1 MYEKLW
7 GERMR
12 SYEIERNTLETKI
25 KVSIN
30 LDGSGKSEINTGI
43 GFFDHML
50 TLMAFH
56 GKFDMKVICD
66 GDIYVDDHHTIE
78 DIGIAIGECVKKA
91 LGDRRG
97 IRRYST
103 IYIPMDEAL
112 CQSSIDV
119 SNRPYLVFNAE
130 FKDERVGNMTCQMVK
145 EFFRAFVNESRTTL
159 HINLLY
165 GENDHHKIE
174 AIFKSFARALKEA
187 IEIISD
193 EVASSKG
200 VL

>member
-1 MYEKLW
+1 
-7 GERMR
+7 MR
-12 SYEIERNTLETKI
+12 SYKIERNTLETQI
-25 KVSIN
+25 VVERD
-30 LDGSGKSEINTGI
+30 LEGTGKAEIDTGV

-56 GKFDMKVICD
+56 GKFDMKVKCS
-66 GDIYVDDHHTIE
+66 GDTYVDDHHTIE
-78 DIGIAIGECVKKA
+78 DIGIALGECVKQA

-97 IRRYST
+97 IKRYST
-103 IYIPMDEAL
+103 VFIPMDEAL
-112 CQSSIDV
+112 AQTSIDV

-130 FKDERVGNMTCQMVK
+130 FTDERVGNMATQMVK
-145 EFFRAFVNESRTTL
+145 EFFRAFVNESRVTL

-174 AIFKSFARALKEA
+174 AIFKSFARALKDA

>member
-1 MYEKLW
+1 
-7 GERMR
+7 MR
-12 SYEIERNTLETKI
+12 SYKIERNTLETQI
-25 KVSIN
+25 LVEIN
-30 LDGSGKSEINTGI
+30 LDGTGKAEIDTGV

-56 GKFDMKVICD
+56 GKFDMKVKCN

-78 DIGIAIGECVKKA
+78 DIGIALGECVKQA
-91 LGDRRG
+91 LGDKRG

-103 IYIPMDEAL
+103 VFIPMDEAL
-112 CQSSIDV
+112 ARTSIDV

-130 FKDERVGNMTCQMVK
+130 FTDERVGNMATQMVK
-145 EFFRAFVNESRTTL
+145 EFFRAFVNESRVTL

-174 AIFKSFARALKEA
+174 AIFKSFARALKEG

-193 EVASSKG
+193 EGASSKG

>member
-1 MYEKLW
+1 
-7 GERMR
+7 MR
-12 SYEIERNTLETKI
+12 VYKIERNTLETQI
-25 KVSIN
+25 EVEIN
-30 LDGSGKSEINTGI
+30 LDGTGKADIDTGV

-56 GKFDMKVICD
+56 GKFDMKVKCK
-66 GDIYVDDHHTIE
+66 GDTYVDAHHTIE
-78 DIGIAIGECVKKA
+78 DIGIALGECVKKA
-91 LGDRRG
+91 LGDKKG

-103 IYIPMDEAL
+103 VFIPMDETLA
-112 CQSSIDV
+112 QTSIDV
-119 SNRPYLVFNAE
+119 SNRPYLVFNAT
-130 FKDERVGNMTCQMVK
+130 FTDERVGNMTTQMVK
-145 EFFRAFVNESRTTL
+145 EFFRAFVNESRVTL

-174 AIFKSFARALKEA
+174 AIFKSFARALKEG

>member
-1 MYEKLW
+1 
-7 GERMR
+7 MR
-12 SYEIERNTLETKI
+12 SYKVERNTLETQI
-25 KVSIN
+25 LVEIN
-30 LDGSGKSEINTGI
+30 LDGTGKADIDTGV

-56 GKFDMKVICD
+56 GKFDMKVKCH
-66 GDIYVDDHHTIE
+66 GDTYVDDHHTIE
-78 DIGIAIGECVKKA
+78 DIGIALGECVKQA
-91 LGDRRG
+91 LGNKRG

-103 IYIPMDEAL
+103 VFIPMDEAL
-112 CQSSIDV
+112 ARTSIDV
-119 SNRPYLVFNAE
+119 SNRPYLVFNAT
-130 FKDERVGNMTCQMVK
+130 FTDERVGNMTTQMVK
-145 EFFRAFVNESRTTL
+145 EFFRAFVNESRVTL

-174 AIFKSFARALKEA
+174 AIFKSFARALKEG

>member
-1 MYEKLW
+1 
-7 GERMR
+7 MR
-12 SYEIERNTLETKI
+12 SYKIERNTLETQI
-25 KVSIN
+25 LVEID
-30 LDGSGKSEINTGI
+30 LDGTGKAEIDTGV

-56 GKFDMKVICD
+56 GKFDMKVKCS
-66 GDIYVDDHHTIE
+66 GDTYVDDHHTIE
-78 DIGIAIGECVKKA
+78 DIGIALGECVKQA

-97 IRRYST
+97 IKRYST
-103 IYIPMDEAL
+103 VFIPMDEAL
-112 CQSSIDV
+112 AQTSIDV

-130 FKDERVGNMTCQMVK
+130 FTDERVGNMATQMVK
-145 EFFRAFVNESRTTL
+145 EFFRAFVNESRVTL
-159 HINLLY
+159 HINLPY

-174 AIFKSFARALKEA
+174 AIFKSFARALKDA

>member
-1 MYEKLW
+1 
-7 GERMR
+7 MR
-12 SYEIERNTLETKI
+12 SYKIERNTLETQI
-25 KVSIN
+25 LVEID
-30 LDGSGKSEINTGI
+30 LDGTGKAEIDTGV

-56 GKFDMKVICD
+56 GKFDMKVKCS

-78 DIGIAIGECVKKA
+78 DIGIALGECVKQA

-97 IRRYST
+97 IKRYST
-103 IYIPMDEAL
+103 VFIPMDEAL
-112 CQSSIDV
+112 AQTSIDV

-130 FKDERVGNMTCQMVK
+130 FTDERVGNMATQMVK
-145 EFFRAFVNESRTTL
+145 EFFRAFVNESRVTL

-174 AIFKSFARALKEA
+174 AIFKSFARALKDA

>member
-1 MYEKLW
+1 
-7 GERMR
+7 MR
-12 SYEIERNTLETKI
+12 SYKIERNTLETQI
-25 KVSIN
+25 VVEID
-30 LDGSGKSEINTGI
+30 LEGTGKAEIDTGV

-56 GKFDMKVICD
+56 GKFDMKVKCS
-66 GDIYVDDHHTIE
+66 GDTYVDDHHTIE
-78 DIGIAIGECVKKA
+78 DIGITLGECVKQA

-97 IRRYST
+97 IKRYST
-103 IYIPMDEAL
+103 VFIPMDEAL
-112 CQSSIDV
+112 AQTSIDV

-130 FKDERVGNMTCQMVK
+130 FTDERVGNMATQMVK
-145 EFFRAFVNESRTTL
+145 EFFRAFVNESRVTL

-174 AIFKSFARALKEA
+174 AIFKSFARALKDA

>member
-1 MYEKLW
+1 
-7 GERMR
+7 MR
-12 SYEIERNTLETKI
+12 SYKIERNTLETQI
-25 KVSIN
+25 VVEID
-30 LDGSGKSEINTGI
+30 LEGTGKAEIDTGV

-56 GKFDMKVICD
+56 GKFDMKVKCS
-66 GDIYVDDHHTIE
+66 GDTYVDDHHTIE
-78 DIGIAIGECVKKA
+78 DIGIALGECVKQA

-97 IRRYST
+97 IKRYST
-103 IYIPMDEAL
+103 VFIPMDEAL
-112 CQSSIDV
+112 AQTSIDV

-130 FKDERVGNMTCQMVK
+130 FTDERVGNMATQMVK
-145 EFFRAFVNESRTTL
+145 EFFRAFVNESRVTL

-174 AIFKSFARALKEA
+174 AIFKSFARALKDA

>member
-1 MYEKLW
+1 
-7 GERMR
+7 MR
-12 SYEIERNTLETKI
+12 SYKVERNTLETQI
-25 KVSIN
+25 LVEIN
-30 LDGSGKSEINTGI
+30 LDGTGKAEIDTGV

-56 GKFDMKVICD
+56 GKFDMKVKCN

-78 DIGIAIGECVKKA
+78 DIGIALGECVKQA
-91 LGDRRG
+91 LGDKRG

-103 IYIPMDEAL
+103 VFIPMDEAL
-112 CQSSIDV
+112 ARTSIDV
-119 SNRPYLVFNAE
+119 SNRPYLVFNAD
-130 FKDERVGNMTCQMVK
+130 FTDERVGNMATQMVK
-145 EFFRAFVNESRTTL
+145 EFFRAFVNESRVTL

-174 AIFKSFARALKEA
+174 AIFKSFARALKEG

>member
-1 MYEKLW
+1 
-7 GERMR
+7 MR
-12 SYEIERNTLETKI
+12 TYKIERNTLETQI
-25 KVSIN
+25 AVEIN
-30 LDGSGKSEINTGI
+30 LDGSGQADIDTGV

-56 GKFDMKVICD
+56 GKFDMKVKCHSD
-66 GDIYVDDHHTIE
+66 TYVDDHHTIE
-78 DIGIAIGECVKKA
+78 DIGIALGECVKNA

-103 IYIPMDEAL
+103 VFIPMDEAL
-112 CQSSIDV
+112 SQTSIDV

-130 FKDERVGNMTCQMVK
+130 FADERVGNMTTQMVK
-145 EFFRAFVNESRTTL
+145 EFFRAFVNESRVTL

-174 AIFKSFARALKEA
+174 AIFKSFARALKDA

>member
-1 MYEKLW
+1 
-7 GERMR
+7 MR
-12 SYEIERNTLETKI
+12 SYKIERNTLETQI
-25 KVSIN
+25 VVEID
-30 LDGSGKSEINTGI
+30 LEGTGKAEIDTGV

-56 GKFDMKVICD
+56 GKFDMKVKCS

-78 DIGIAIGECVKKA
+78 DIGIALGECVKQA

-97 IRRYST
+97 IKRYST
-103 IYIPMDEAL
+103 VFIPMDEAL
-112 CQSSIDV
+112 AQTSIDV

-130 FKDERVGNMTCQMVK
+130 FTDERVGNMATQMVK
-145 EFFRAFVNESRTTL
+145 EFFRAFVNESRVTL

-174 AIFKSFARALKEA
+174 AIFKSFARALKDA

>member
-1 MYEKLW
+1 
-7 GERMR
+7 MR
-12 SYEIERNTLETKI
+12 SYKVERNTLETQI
-25 KVSIN
+25 LVEIN
-30 LDGSGKSEINTGI
+30 LDGTGKADIDTGV

-56 GKFDMKVICD
+56 GKFDMKVKCN
-66 GDIYVDDHHTIE
+66 GDTYVDDHHTIE
-78 DIGIAIGECVKKA
+78 DIGIALGECVKQA
-91 LGDRRG
+91 LGDKRG

-103 IYIPMDEAL
+103 VFIPMDEAL
-112 CQSSIDV
+112 ARTSIDV
-119 SNRPYLVFNAE
+119 SNRPFLVFNAD
-130 FKDERVGNMTCQMVK
+130 FTDERVGNMTTQMVK
-145 EFFRAFVNESRTTL
+145 EFFRAFVNESRVTL

-174 AIFKSFARALKEA
+174 AIFKSFARALKEG

>member
-1 MYEKLW
+1 
-7 GERMR
+7 MR
-12 SYEIERNTLETKI
+12 SYKVERNTLETQI
-25 KVSIN
+25 LVEIN
-30 LDGSGKSEINTGI
+30 LDGTGKADIDTGV

-56 GKFDMKVICD
+56 GKFDMKVKCH
-66 GDIYVDDHHTIE
+66 GDTYVDDHHTIE
-78 DIGIAIGECVKKA
+78 DIGIALGECVKQA
-91 LGDRRG
+91 LGDKRG

-103 IYIPMDEAL
+103 VFIPMDEAL
-112 CQSSIDV
+112 ARTSIDV
-119 SNRPYLVFNAE
+119 RNRPFLVFNAD
-130 FKDERVGNMTCQMVK
+130 FTDERVGNMTTQMVK
-145 EFFRAFVNESRTTL
+145 EFFRAFVNESRVTL

-174 AIFKSFARALKEA
+174 AIFKSFARALKEG

>member
-1 MYEKLW
+1 
-7 GERMR
+7 MR
-12 SYEIERNTLETKI
+12 SYKIERNTLETQI
-25 KVSIN
+25 VVEID
-30 LDGSGKSEINTGI
+30 LEGTGKAEIDTGV

-56 GKFDMKVICD
+56 GKFDMKVKCS
-66 GDIYVDDHHTIE
+66 GDTYVDDHHTIE
-78 DIGIAIGECVKKA
+78 DIGIALGECVKQA

-97 IRRYST
+97 IKRYST
-103 IYIPMDEAL
+103 VFIPMDEAL
-112 CQSSIDV
+112 AQTSIDV

-130 FKDERVGNMTCQMVK
+130 FTDERVGNMATQMVK
-145 EFFRAFVNESRTTL
+145 EFFRAFVNESRVTL

-174 AIFKSFARALKEA
+174 AIFKSFARALKEG